1 MRCRP
6 EPKGRLP
13 PSPNG
18 REMVID
24 DDEGMSQVE
33 ISMVVELRMVKPH
46 EPQEKPGTRT
56 EPAPT
61 EGDTP

>member
-1 MRCRP
+1 
-6 EPKGRLP
+6 
-13 PSPNG
+13 
-18 REMVID
+18 MVID

-33 ISMVVELRMVKPH
+33 KSMVVELRMAKPQ

-56 EPAPT
+56 EPALT

>member
-1 MRCRP
+1 
-6 EPKGRLP
+6 
-13 PSPNG
+13 
-18 REMVID
+18 MVID

-33 ISMVVELRMVKPH
+33 ISLVVELRMVKPH